1 MHAMNNTVPVALERL
16 DDQIRWYGRK
26 SESAQTWFKALK
38 IAQLLTAGA
47 IPLVSIFA
55 IAGPE
60 KITASLGLAVLLI
73 EGLQQ
78 LNQFQ
83 ANWISYRMMSETLR
97 QERFLFEAKA
107 GPYSKSERPLE
118 LLAERVEG
126 LIAREHG
133 KWIAAQQEPAKAR
146 TQKQ

>member
-1 MHAMNNTVPVALERL
+1 MNNTVPVALERL
-16 DDQIRWYGRK
+16 DDQIRWYGSK
-26 SESAQTWFKALK
+26 SETAQTWFKALK

-47 IPLVSIFA
+47 IPLVAVFA
-55 IAGPE
+55 MAEPE
-60 KITASLGLAVLLI
+60 KVTAVLGLLVLLI

-107 GPYSKSERPLE
+107 GPYTKSERPLE
-118 LLAERVEG
+118 LLAERIEG

-146 TQKQ
+146 VQRQ